1 MHDAHQCMKKRRT
14 WKLVTK
20 IVLSSSS
27 MAAAHAA
34 AVPQFTRHDD
44 ERKRSS
50 KQHFVISDKHGDG
63 TRHYYIEDEARYPSI
78 DVARMKAEA
87 EKSRQLLQR
96 CQHIPVDRN
105 SAINCA
111 AKVHARV
118 AQLSRLLEHAKSV
131 SPELKSYLRSSV
143 QLIARKYDSEHLRG
157 LENCEEALEEIE
169 KCLRRILE
177 TAPPIPRR
185 ARVFSDHKSR

>member
-1 MHDAHQCMKKRRT
+1 M
-14 WKLVTK
+14 
-20 IVLSSSS
+20 
-27 MAAAHAA
+27 
-34 AVPQFTRHDD
+34 
-44 ERKRSS
+44 
-50 KQHFVISDKHGDG
+50 QHFDISDKRGA
-63 TRHYYIEDEARYPSI
+63 RHYYIGDEARYPSI

-111 AKVHARV
+111 ARVHARV

-143 QLIARKYDSEHLRG
+143 QPIARKYDSEHLRELECDKFSRWG
-157 LENCEEALEEIE
+157 ENCEEALEEIE
-169 KCLRRILE
+169 EYLRRILE

-185 ARVFSDHKSR
+185 VARVFSDHKSRR